1 MIEPLKV
8 SLLSLCIWEWEIT
21 DFLLG
26 VSLKDQ
32 VVKIMLL
39 LQTQT

>member
-8 SLLSLCIWEWEIT
+8 SLLSLCIRELEVT
-21 DFLLG
+21 AFLLG
-26 VSLKDQ
+26 VSLKHE

-39 LQTQT
+39 QMQT